1 MKKITRRTV
10 LRVSGLAAASLALSG
25 CAPTG
30 SACVG
35 NGFSGWLQQ
44 TFGKGSSAS
53 SESTEAAA
61 PDAGAASEAPA
72 ESADSSLPA
81 YNADPLTGEPR
92 RSNGRIVGVMVNN
105 ISNTQRQNARP
116 QRGIGSA
123 DLLIESKVEGGIS
136 RFCAVYHDANAI
148 PEVGPLRSGRD
159 QFLQLL
165 MPWQALYY
173 HDGESAPCTKFI
185 SVYNYSGLN
194 IGGKSYFNTPT
205 HPHVAHRDSRG
216 RNVAYEHTEF
226 TSGKEIRQA
235 AANAGIGLSRDYDT
249 TFFRF
254 ADYRTGAENTMRGT
268 ASGRT
273 IRIVHSDN
281 YKTSFSYSAL
291 SRTYKMQMYSHAAGG
306 FENTVDELNGKQLSF
321 DNLLICFA
329 PIAAYPGDSGDVQQ
343 VSYISGGEAY
353 FFSRGG
359 VQVGRWEKAS
369 PEHPLK
375 VYDDAGAELL
385 FNRGK
390 TYLAIVDDDE
400 WSNFSYQ

>member
-10 LRVSGLAAASLALSG
+10 LRASGLAAASLALSG
-25 CAPTG
+25 CAPAG

-35 NGFSGWLQQ
+35 NGFSDWLKQ
-44 TFGKGSSAS
+44 TFGKDSAAS

-61 PDAGAASEAPA
+61 PDAGTPDAGAASEPPA
-72 ESADSSLPA
+72 ESADTSLPA

-92 RSNGRIVGVMVNN
+92 RSNGRMVGVMVNN

-136 RFCAVYHDANAI
+136 RFCAVYYDANAI

-185 SVYNYSGLN
+185 NVYNYSGLN

-226 TSGKEIRQA
+226 TSGAEIRKA
-235 AANAGIGLSRDYDT
+235 AANAGIGLQYPYES

-254 ADYRTGAENTMRGT
+254 ADYRTGAENKM
-268 ASGRT
+268 SGAAAAKT
-273 IRIVHSDN
+273 INIVHSDS
-281 YKTSFSYSAL
+281 YKTTL
-291 SRTYKMQMYSHAAGG
+291 
-306 FENTVDELNGKQLSF
+306 DELTGKQLGF
-321 DNLLICFA
+321 TNLLVCFA
-329 PIAAYPGDSGDVQQ
+329 GIADYPGNSGGVQQ
-343 VSYISGGEAY
+343 VDYVSGGEAY
-353 FFSRGG
+353 FFTRGA
-359 VQVGRWEKAS
+359 VQRGTWQKAS

-375 VYDDAGAELL
+375 VYAADGSEIC

-400 WSNFSYQ
+400 WPNFNYQ